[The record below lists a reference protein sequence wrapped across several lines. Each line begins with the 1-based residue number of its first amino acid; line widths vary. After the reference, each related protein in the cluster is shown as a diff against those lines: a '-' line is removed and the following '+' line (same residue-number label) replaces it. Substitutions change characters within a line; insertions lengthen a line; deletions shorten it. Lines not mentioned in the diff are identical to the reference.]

1 VILSLDING
10 ITGSTSIP
18 MSRPWT
24 RLPRHNGAPAHPTP
38 QPARIQAL
46 VWGEH
51 EYFGKARL
59 QSFQPPSRLWKGTTS
74 VVAEK
79 LTKGVPS
86 VEERPFRAA

>member
-46 VWGEH
+46 VWEEH
-51 EYFGKARL
+51 DCLGKDRL
-59 QSFQPPSRLWKGTTS
+59 QSGQPPSRLRKGTTS
-74 VVAEK
+74 VMPIHGWGWWLQPPEV
-79 LTKGVPS
+79 
-86 VEERPFRAA
+86 

>member
-46 VWGEH
+46 VWEEH
-51 EYFGKARL
+51 DCLGKDRLQSCQSQADCGRARL
-59 QSFQPPSRLWKGTTS
+59 QSCHPWMR
-74 VVAEK
+74 VVASATE
-79 LTKGVPS
+79 V
-86 VEERPFRAA
+86 